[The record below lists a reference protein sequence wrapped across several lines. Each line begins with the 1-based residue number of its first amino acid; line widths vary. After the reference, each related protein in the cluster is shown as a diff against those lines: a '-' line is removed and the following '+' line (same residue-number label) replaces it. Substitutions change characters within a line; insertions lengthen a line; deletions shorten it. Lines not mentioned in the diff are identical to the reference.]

1 MRMFKAK
8 IGYTLIELMVVM
20 GIIAVLS
27 LLGAGAL
34 LSARDSSYLDDSTEL
49 VLSTIRET
57 QNKAMSIVD
66 APNLDTDESTKVWG
80 IKLSQ
85 SSSDV
90 LETVSYNRKNE
101 SGRLFSTEY
110 PLDDNNYLSRLEKI
124 EFGYI
129 YIDEIDKSEHEQL
142 LYGELYISFSTP
154 FSRPSAIQNHTCTE
168 RKRAKCAWKQSD
180 DPSEQWE
187 IGSVNTGYAISVFD
201 KNNGGNS
208 ENKVY
213 IDLTFKNKTDRII
226 IKSNG
231 ESYIEHK

>member
-1 MRMFKAK
+1 MRVFKAR
-8 IGYTLIELMVVM
+8 IGYTLVEMMVVM
-20 GIIAVLS
+20 GIIAVLA

-57 QNKAMSIVD
+57 QNKAMAIVD
-66 APNLDTDESTKVWG
+66 APDLSQNQNTKVWG

-85 SSSDV
+85 SSLDV
-90 LETVSYNRKNE
+90 LETVSYDKKNE
-101 SGRLFSTEY
+101 SGKLSSTEH
-110 PLDDNNYLSRLEKI
+110 PLDDNNYLSRLSSI

-129 YIDEIDKSEHEQL
+129 DGSELKHPLSDISDK
-142 LYGELYISFSTP
+142 LYISFNTP
-154 FSRPSAIQNHTCTE
+154 FARPSAIQTYTCTE
-168 RKRAKCAWKQSD
+168 GAKKKCAWKQSD

-187 IGSVNTGYAISVFD
+187 IGDVNTTYAISLFD
-201 KNNGGNS
+201 KNNGGDPG
-208 ENKVY
+208 NKVY